1 MSEEIKNLPPV
12 EEDSAIDFGAIWAAI
27 KKHRKLYYIVLP
39 VTFVLVSLYS
49 LGLPNFYKCEVTLV
63 PELGGKAS
71 SASGLASLASSF
83 GVNLGGGGSASGD
96 AITPALYPDLMN
108 SVDFKTSLFDVKVQR
123 KDDKAPM
130 TYYDYLMNEQKT
142 PWWTGFF
149 GLMKQEKPER
159 SVLNQVNTFELTHEQ
174 EGIAGV
180 IAANVVCEIDKK
192 TNVIKISVTDQDPR
206 IAAMMAD
213 TVKTRLQ
220 DFLTQY
226 RTNKARHDLEFAET
240 LQKQAKKDFER
251 ARRLYVEYMDAN
263 QDVQLMSAQQKQN
276 DLENDMQ
283 LQYNNYTAICAQ
295 VIDAKAKVQEVTPAF
310 TTLQSA
316 TVPLRKAGP
325 KRSQIVLIY
334 LVLAAFAAT
343 IYALNKENQLKPL
356 LGLS

>member
-12 EEDSAIDFGAIWAAI
+12 EEESAIDFGAIWAAI
-27 KKHRKLYYIVLP
+27 KKHRKLYYKVLP
-39 VTFVLVSLYS
+39 VTFVLVCIITLS
-49 LGLPNFYKCEVTLV
+49 LPNYYKCEVTLA
-63 PELGGKAS
+63 PELGGKAG

-83 GVNLGGGGSASGD
+83 GVNIGGGAGSATGD

-130 TYYDYLMNEQKT
+130 TYYDYLMNEQKS
-142 PWWTGFF
+142 PWWSGFF
-149 GLMKQEKPER
+149 GLMKPKKSELK
-159 SVLNQVNTFELTHEQ
+159 QVNTFELTKEQ
-174 EGIAGV
+174 EGVAGAIAK
-180 IAANVVCEIDKK
+180 NVVCTIDKK
-192 TNVIKISVTDQDPR
+192 TNVIKIEVTDQDPR

-226 RTNKARHDLEFAET
+226 RTNKARHDLAYAEN
-240 LQKQAKKDFER
+240 LQRQAKKDYER
-251 ARRLYVEYMDAN
+251 ARQLYVDYMDAN
-263 QDVQLMSAQQKQN
+263 QDVMLMSAQQKQI

-283 LQYNNYTAICAQ
+283 LQYNNYNALNAQ

-316 TVPLRKAGP
+316 TVPLHKDHP
-325 KRSQIVLIY
+325 KRAQIVLIC
-334 LVLAAFAAT
+334 LFVAALGT
-343 IYALNKENQLKPL
+343 TVYALQKENQLKPL

>member
-12 EEDSAIDFGAIWAAI
+12 EEDSAIDFGAIWTAI
-27 KKHRKLYYIVLP
+27 KKHRKLYYKVLP
-39 VTFVLVSLYS
+39 VTFVLVCIYS
-49 LGLPNFYKCEVTLV
+49 LGLPNYYKCEVTLA
-63 PELGGKAS
+63 PELGGKAG

-83 GVNLGGGGSASGD
+83 GVNIGGGTSATGD

-130 TYYDYLMNEQKT
+130 TYYDYLMNEQKS
-142 PWWTGFF
+142 PWWSGFF
-149 GLMKQEKPER
+149 GLLKPKR
-159 SVLNQVNTFELTHEQ
+159 SELKQVNTFELTKEQ
-174 EGIAGV
+174 EGVAGAIAN
-180 IAANVVCEIDKK
+180 NVVCAIDKK

-226 RTNKARHDLEFAET
+226 RTNKARHDLAYAEN
-240 LQKQAKKDFER
+240 LQKQAKKDYER
-251 ARRLYVEYMDAN
+251 ARQLYVDYMDAN
-263 QDVQLMSAQQKQN
+263 QDVMLMSAQQKQI
-276 DLENDMQ
+276 DLENDLQ
-283 LQYNNYTAICAQ
+283 LQYNNYNALNAQ

-316 TVPLRKAGP
+316 TVPLHKDHP
-325 KRSQIVLIY
+325 KRSQMVLIC
-334 LVLAAFAAT
+334 LFVAALGT
-343 IYALNKENQLKPL
+343 TVYALQKENQLKPL

>member
-12 EEDSAIDFGAIWAAI
+12 EEESAIDFGAIWAAI
-27 KKHRKLYYIVLP
+27 KKHRKLYYKVLP
-39 VTFVLVSLYS
+39 VTFVLVCIYS
-49 LGLPNFYKCEVTLV
+49 LGLPNYYKCEVTLA
-63 PELGGKAS
+63 PELGGKAV

-83 GVNLGGGGSASGD
+83 GVNIGGGAGSATGD

-142 PWWTGFF
+142 PWWSGFF
-149 GLMKQEKPER
+149 GLMKPEKSE
-159 SVLNQVNTFELTHEQ
+159 LKQVNTFELTKEQ
-174 EGIAGV
+174 EGVAGAIAK
-180 IAANVVCEIDKK
+180 NVVCTIDKK
-192 TNVIKISVTDQDPR
+192 TNVIKIEVTDQDPR

-226 RTNKARHDLEFAET
+226 RTNKARHDLAYAEN
-240 LQKQAKKDFER
+240 LQRQAKKDYER
-251 ARRLYVEYMDAN
+251 ARQLYVDYMDAN
-263 QDVQLMSAQQKQN
+263 QDVMLMSAQQKQI

-283 LQYNNYTAICAQ
+283 LQYNNYNALNAQ

-316 TVPLRKAGP
+316 TVPLHKDHP
-325 KRSQIVLIY
+325 KRAQIVLIC
-334 LVLAAFAAT
+334 LFVAALGT
-343 IYALNKENQLKPL
+343 TVYALQKENQLKPL